1 LRKLLH
7 SLAEVHVPSG
17 KGDYFHL
24 RMERAIIADPTAIED
39 PMITPAIVAVV
50 ETLVGLKR
58 FPASGLF
65 ITKASPILP
74 RPRAIP
80 AVIRTIP
87 IIRKKTAD
95 ALDLPGIVK
104 TQIQPRLNPRIG
116 SV

>member
-1 LRKLLH
+1 M
-7 SLAEVHVPSG
+7 
-17 KGDYFHL
+17 
-24 RMERAIIADPTAIED
+24 RMERAIIADPTAIEN
-39 PMITPAIVAVV
+39 PMITPAIVVVV
-50 ETLVGLKR
+50 ETFVGLKR

-87 IIRKKTAD
+87 MIRKKTAD

-104 TQIQPRLNPRIG
+104 T
-116 SV
+116 